1 MCLGQA
7 GLGRPDPL
15 VGSRADPEPAQ
26 CQALVGL
33 PLPGLGRLL
42 WKMGRGAHR
51 ASSQGTELMMSMRQG
66 MEGAGWK
73 LVINKR
79 NALGL
84 LPSSLG

>member
-1 MCLGQA
+1 MGS
-7 GLGRPDPL
+7 PDPL
-15 VGSRADPEPAQ
+15 VGRRADPEPVQ

-33 PLPGLGRLL
+33 PLSSLGCLL

-51 ASSQGTELMMSMRQG
+51 ASSQGTELMMGMRQG
-66 MEGAGWK
+66 MEEAGWK

-84 LPSSLG
+84 PPSSLG